1 MSLALDRVAIT
12 LGGRLLVANV
22 SLELNRG
29 EVVGLLG
36 PNGAGKTTTFNLVT
50 GLLRPDEGDVL
61 LDGESVADLSMPVR
75 ARRGIGYLPQE
86 ASVFRQL
93 SVRDNLRLALAESG
107 TPPELRRARLETLIE
122 DFHLSAF
129 QHRLGYQLSGGER
142 RRCEVARALAVG
154 AEGPRYLLLDEPFAG
169 VDPLAVADLQDLIH
183 VLRQR
188 GMGVLITDHNV
199 RETLATI
206 DRAYILTEGSI
217 LASGSSAEVAANP
230 LVRRHYLGESFAL
243 LATPGFWGGDPI
255 EPVEVEPPEPEPLPI
270 PTTVESALPT
280 PTRRRDTWQRR
291 LSHGSRPLMRSLQ
304 TLTRPVRPWLRRIP
318 LLDRWLT
325 SELMGPLLF
334 GIAAFTA
341 VSLSVGVVFELVRRV
356 AESGLPLVTAM
367 VVLALR
373 LPGFLVL
380 SFPMATLMATL
391 LAYSRLSGSSELTAL
406 RSVGVST
413 RRMVVPA
420 LALAVLMSLLTF
432 VFNDLI
438 VPRANLAATNTLERA
453 LGRALSSDKG
463 DNILYSRFG
472 LVTQKDGD
480 SSREL
485 THIFYSRKYRSGEMQ
500 DVTLIDFS
508 RLGQRQMLIA
518 QTGQWNDD
526 KGMWEF
532 RDGRILNIDERT
544 GGTTSAQFDRYL
556 YPLGRDPQEVAKLP
570 TDASLMT
577 VGQARRAERLLREA
591 NNAKEARRL
600 RVRIQE
606 KFAFPAICLVF
617 GLIGSSL
624 GVRPHSRTSRSQGF
638 GISVLLIFGYYLMSF
653 IFSSLGINGSLAPIP
668 AAWLPV
674 ILGLGAGTWL
684 LQRASR

>member
-22 SLELNRG
+22 SLELHPG

-61 LDGESVADLSMPVR
+61 LDGESVAELPMPVR

-93 SVRDNLRLALAESG
+93 SVRDNLRLVLAESG
-107 TPPELRRARLETLIE
+107 TPQELRRDRLETLIE
-122 DFHLSAF
+122 DFHLGAF

-206 DRAYILTEGSI
+206 DRAYILTEGSL

-243 LATPGFWGGDPI
+243 LATPGYWGGEPTEPI
-255 EPVEVEPPEPEPLPI
+255 EEDAAEPDPLPI
-270 PTTVESALPT
+270 GASDRDRQT
-280 PTRRRDTWQRR
+280 PARRRSSWQKRLQDT
-291 LSHGSRPLMRSLQ
+291 SRPLTRTLQ
-304 TLTRPVRPWLRRIP
+304 KLSQPVRPWLRRIP

-325 SELMGPLLF
+325 GELMGPLLF

-356 AESGLPLVTAM
+356 AESGLPVVTAM
-367 VVLALR
+367 LVLLLR

-380 SFPMATLMATL
+380 AFPMATLMATL

-420 LALAVLMSLLTF
+420 LALAVVMSLLTF

-438 VPRANLAATNTLERA
+438 VPQANLAATNTLERA
-453 LGRALSSDKG
+453 LGRAISSDKG

-472 LVTQKDGD
+472 RIKLEDGD
-480 SSREL
+480 STRQL
-485 THIFYSRKYRSGEMQ
+485 THIFYARKYRRGEMQ

-508 RLGQRQMLIA
+508 RLGQRQMLMA
-518 QTGQWNDD
+518 EAGHWNDD

-532 RDGRILNIDERT
+532 RAGRILNIDERS

-556 YPLGRDPQEVAKLP
+556 YPLSRDPQEVAKLP

-591 NNAKEARRL
+591 NNSKEARRL

-638 GISVLLIFGYYLMSF
+638 GISVLLIFGYYLISF

-674 ILGLGAGTWL
+674 VLGLGIGGWL
-684 LQRASR
+684 LRRASQ